1 MRKLKRCRM
10 LKKIMMFCLA
20 SIIAVGL
27 AACNKSQNTKKDTLD
42 MTDNK
47 AEITVYIDKGTKV
60 DPKYLTSG
68 KVAINYLPNIKG
80 DFGQDYVDKIINN
93 IDKSVKVVIISTNKS
108 GLEQVFKG
116 VKKKLPGVVTVANGI
131 GELSS
136 IDRYMVAKDK
146 NIDIGLIESRYSGR
160 ESLITAKEMSAKNFI
175 YLVSKDNATSKKI
188 IEDINRAR
196 LVAEKYQV
204 NFTVEEVGD
213 KLEDLQKK
221 LDAMDENTKSS
232 TAIYPS
238 DEMYSD
244 FCLDNFIKN
253 KFIVPNINSSND
265 GDLVANKLGLK
276 SMDQYKSREDFDK
289 AVSYQLAKRGL
300 KSKLAGISESRR
312 ALTTELVIEVANYMY
327 EKNFT
332 LEECYT
338 NISLLNRANT
348 NLNLG
353 LNFDSLGIAY
363 GYFRELSFLTRI
375 Y

>member
-1 MRKLKRCRM
+1 M
-10 LKKIMMFCLA
+10 
-20 SIIAVGL
+20 
-27 AACNKSQNTKKDTLD
+27 
-42 MTDNK
+42 
-47 AEITVYIDKGTKV
+47 
-60 DPKYLTSG
+60 
-68 KVAINYLPNIKG
+68 
-80 DFGQDYVDKIINN
+80 
-93 IDKSVKVVIISTNKS
+93 
-108 GLEQVFKG
+108 
-116 VKKKLPGVVTVANGI
+116 VTVANGI

-244 FCLDNFIKN
+244 FCLDNLIKN

-289 AVSYQLAKRGL
+289 TVSYQLAKRGL

>member
-1 MRKLKRCRM
+1 M

-60 DPKYLTSG
+60 DPKYLTNG
-68 KVAINYLPNIKG
+68 KVAINYLPNTKG
-80 DFGQDYVDKIINN
+80 NFGKDYVDKIINN

-108 GLEQVFKG
+108 GLEPVFKG

-146 NIDIGLIESRYSGR
+146 NIDIGLVESRYSGR

-253 KFIVPNINSSND
+253 KFIVPNINSYND

>member
-1 MRKLKRCRM
+1 
-10 LKKIMMFCLA
+10 MFCLA

-60 DPKYLTSG
+60 DPKYLTNG
-68 KVAINYLPNIKG
+68 KVAINYLPNTKG
-80 DFGQDYVDKIINN
+80 NFGKDYVDKIINN

-108 GLEQVFKG
+108 GLEPVFKG

-196 LVAEKYQV
+196 LAAEKYQV

-221 LDAMDENTKSS
+221 IGCN
-232 TAIYPS
+232 
-238 DEMYSD
+238 
-244 FCLDNFIKN
+244 
-253 KFIVPNINSSND
+253 
-265 GDLVANKLGLK
+265 G
-276 SMDQYKSREDFDK
+276 
-289 AVSYQLAKRGL
+289 
-300 KSKLAGISESRR
+300 
-312 ALTTELVIEVANYMY
+312 
-327 EKNFT
+327 
-332 LEECYT
+332 
-338 NISLLNRANT
+338 
-348 NLNLG
+348 
-353 LNFDSLGIAY
+353 
-363 GYFRELSFLTRI
+363 
-375 Y
+375 

>member
-1 MRKLKRCRM
+1 
-10 LKKIMMFCLA
+10 MFCLA

-60 DPKYLTSG
+60 DPKYLTNG
-68 KVAINYLPNIKG
+68 KVAINYLPNTKG
-80 DFGQDYVDKIINN
+80 NFGKDYVDKIINN
-93 IDKSVKVVIISTNKS
+93 IDKSVKVVIISTNKN
-108 GLEQVFKG
+108 GLEPVFKG

-238 DEMYSD
+238 DEMYSV
-244 FCLDNFIKN
+244 FCLDNLIKN

>member
-108 GLEQVFKG
+108 GLEPVFKG

-221 LDAMDENTKSS
+221 LDAMDENTKSN

-238 DEMYSD
+238 DNMYSD
-244 FCLDNFIKN
+244 FCLDNLIKN